1 VCSASTLAANETRVK
16 VPPVFLQPNASY
28 KFEVLQIDVTGNQT
42 IAESE
47 FVTKR

>member
-1 VCSASTLAANETRVK
+1 VK